1 MVINLGL
8 VAIMALVGVRVFR
21 GGLLRGLGMFLSVLV
36 AASLAT
42 AWYEWLAAWLEKQLP
57 AYTYFLDVA
66 AVWLLFG
73 LILAAIGGATT
84 WLVRGD
90 IRFAKP
96 VEIGGSVVIA
106 LMTAWTVVEFTAL
119 SLHTAPLKADA
130 VPTKPGTSMLFGLKP
145 DRCWLWWIRGSSRNG
160 PFANPAG
167 VFDPENDFVE
177 RHELRRTQL
186 AQEPSIILPGK

>member
-1 MVINLGL
+1 VVINLGL

-21 GGLLRGLGMFLSVLV
+21 GGLLRGLSMFLSVLV

-42 AWYEWLAAWLEKQLP
+42 AWYEWIAAALEKEFP
-57 AYTYFLDVA
+57 AYAYFLDVA

-73 LILAAIGGATT
+73 GMLALLGTATA
-84 WLVRGD
+84 WLMRGD

-106 LMTAWTVVEFTAL
+106 LMTAWTVIEFTAL
-119 SLHTAPLKADA
+119 SLHTAPLKTDA
-130 VPTKPGTSMLFGLKP
+130 VPTNPGTSMLFGLKP
-145 DRCWLWWIRGSSRNG
+145 DRCWLWWMRGSSRNG
-160 PFANPAG
+160 PFANPAY

-177 RHELRRTQL
+177 RHELRRAQL
-186 AQEPSIILPGK
+186 TREPSIILPGK